1 MHLPAHYRQQL
12 DRLPKIAVG
21 ADHFDVL
28 YSAKD
33 FKQRI
38 LDLIATA
45 RQRIYLVALYLQD
58 DEAGREILDALYAA
72 KARNPDLDIKV
83 FVDFHRAQRG
93 LIGKGKQGG
102 NHQLYQARAAEHAEH
117 IEIYGV
123 PVKGRELLGVL
134 HLKGFVFDDTVLYSG
149 ASLNDVYLYQQE
161 RYRYDRYHQI
171 ESQELAAAMVRYV
184 DDYFLASDAVQRLDK
199 PAIPTAKQLKGSIR
213 RFKGQ
218 LTRSHYYF
226 NSSLPLEQ
234 EFAVTPLVGLGKRN
248 NQLNRMI
255 RNLVRSCEREIFIC
269 TPYFNLPKELARDI
283 EGLLRHGR
291 KVTIVVG
298 DKTANDFYI
307 PPEEKFSTI
316 GGLPYLY
323 EANLR
328 KFAQRNQ
335 HHIDSG
341 LLNLML
347 WRHERHSYH
356 LKGIFVDGGEWVL
369 LTGNNLN
376 PRAWSLDLENGLLLK
391 DAQHLLSERFERE
404 RECILQHTKRVASF
418 SQVEQISDYPEQVRR
433 LMARIHRVK
442 AHLLLKRII

>member
-1 MHLPAHYRQQL
+1 MHFPAHYRQLLEQ
-12 DRLPKIAVG
+12 LPKIAVA
-21 ADHFDVL
+21 ADRVDVL

-38 LDLIATA
+38 LSLIEQATV
-45 RQRIYLVALYLQD
+45 RIYLVALYLQD
-58 DEAGREILDALYAA
+58 DAAGREILAALYAA
-72 KARNPDLDIKV
+72 KARNPALDVKV

-93 LIGKGKQGG
+93 LIGKGAQGG
-102 NHQLYQARAAEHAEH
+102 NHLLYQGQAAEHKEH

-134 HLKGFVFDDTVLYSG
+134 HLKGFIFDDTVLYSG
-149 ASLNDVYLYQQE
+149 ASLNDVYLHQQD
-161 RYRYDRYHQI
+161 RYRFDRYHQI
-171 ESQELAAAMVRYV
+171 QSAELAGAMVRYV
-184 DDYFLASDAVQRLDK
+184 NDYFLTSEAVQRLDR
-199 PAIPTAKQLKGSIR
+199 PAVPTAKQLKGAIR
-213 RFKGQ
+213 RFKGM
-218 LTRSHYYF
+218 LASSHYHF
-226 NSSLPLEQ
+226 NSGLAGEG
-234 EFAVTPLVGLGKRN
+234 EVAVTPLVGLGKRRN
-248 NQLNRMI
+248 ELNWMI

-283 EGLLRHGR
+283 ERLLRYGKR
-291 KVTIVVG
+291 VTIVVG

-335 HHIDSG
+335 RFIDNG
-341 LLNLML
+341 LLNMQL
-347 WRHERHSYH
+347 WCHERHSYH
-356 LKGIFVDGGEWVL
+356 LKGMFVDGEWAL

-376 PRAWSLDLENGLLLK
+376 PRAWALDLENGILVQDSQRLLG
-391 DAQHLLSERFERE
+391 ERFGRE
-404 RECILQHTKRVASF
+404 KENILQHTRRVAHF
-418 SQVEQISDYPEQVRR
+418 DDVEQISDYPEQVRR
-433 LMARIHRVK
+433 LLARIHRVK

>member
-1 MHLPAHYRQQL
+1 MHFPAHYRQL
-12 DRLPKIAVG
+12 LERLPKIAVG

-33 FKQRI
+33 FKQRT
-38 LDLIATA
+38 LSLIAQA
-45 RQRIYLVALYLQD
+45 RSRIYLVALYLQD
-58 DEAGREILDALYAA
+58 DEAGREIFDALYAA

-93 LIGKGKQGG
+93 LIGKGAQGG
-102 NHQLYQARAAEHAEH
+102 NHLLYQAMAADHKH
-117 IEIYGV
+117 RIQVYGV

-149 ASLNDVYLYQQE
+149 ASLNDVYLHQQE
-161 RYRYDRYHQI
+161 RYRFDRYHQI
-171 ESQELAAAMVRYV
+171 ESAELACAMVRYV
-184 DDYFLASDAVQRLDK
+184 GDYFLASDAVPRLDK
-199 PAIPTAKQLKGSIR
+199 PAVPTAKQLKGAIR

-218 LTRSHYYF
+218 LSRSHYRF
-226 NSSLPLEQ
+226 NSSLPVDGEV
-234 EFAVTPLVGLGKRN
+234 AVTPLVGLGKRN

-255 RNLVRSCEREIFIC
+255 RNLVRACEREIFIC
-269 TPYFNLPKELARDI
+269 TPYFNLPKELAKDI
-283 EGLLRHGR
+283 EGLLRKGR
-291 KVTIVVG
+291 QVTIVVG

-335 HHIDSG
+335 GYIDRG
-341 LLNLML
+341 QLNMML
-347 WRHERHSYH
+347 WCHERHSYH
-356 LKGIFVDGGEWVL
+356 LKGIIVDEGAWAL

-376 PRAWSLDLENGLLLK
+376 PRAWSLDLENGLLVEDRQGVLG
-391 DAQHLLSERFERE
+391 DRFARE
-404 RECILQHTKRVASF
+404 RENILQHTRRITRF
-418 SQVEQISDYPEQVRR
+418 DEVEQMGDYPEQVRR
-433 LMARIHRVK
+433 LLARIHRVK
-442 AHLLLKRII
+442 AHLLLKRIL